1 MLARG
6 VAVMTE
12 YKITVV
18 HSTSGKELVLA
29 VEPQFTVASLL
40 EVLVENLQLK
50 DRFVLATQDNKLLN
64 PDVTLQDAGVA
75 EGGRLILMPDP
86 TGGREAAVV
95 KAGRFDLD
103 EFLGCCKGLD
113 AKKEYARIKAERVR

>member
-1 MLARG
+1 MGSGWAL
-6 VAVMTE
+6 MNE
-12 YKITVV
+12 FKITVV

-64 PDVTLQDAGVA
+64 PDVTLQEAGVS

-86 TGGREAAVV
+86 TGG
-95 KAGRFDLD
+95 
-103 EFLGCCKGLD
+103 
-113 AKKEYARIKAERVR
+113 